1 MTTNAE
7 SFKTGLLNSE
17 KHSITS
23 KQSSSFSDSGLPVDY
38 QFSTAPVQDFQSSYG
53 EVDETATNSGLLCQQ
68 NTLKNKSHLQ
78 KVQTLIQTNNQ
89 ILSNNFP
96 VSDEEEQQY
105 KGFSSNEET
114 DEESNEEEPDKEN
127 KPWEPKKQFFNI

>member
-1 MTTNAE
+1 M
-7 SFKTGLLNSE
+7 
-17 KHSITS
+17 
-23 KQSSSFSDSGLPVDY
+23 
-38 QFSTAPVQDFQSSYG
+38 
-53 EVDETATNSGLLCQQ
+53 
-68 NTLKNKSHLQ
+68 KNKSHLQ

-96 VSDEEEQQY
+96 VGDEEEQQY